1 MDLYILKTCLNK
13 PLKILRFFFLI
24 YSVNYLLLFKKKF
37 DIFYYNCINDE
48 KTQPNKIKK
57 N

>member
-13 PLKILRFFFLI
+13 PLKILRFFLKI

-48 KTQPNKIKK
+48 KTQPNKIK